1 MPQLGETSFPT
12 LNLTGNTSIQSVQNL
27 EDLHILQDDEID
39 KSRFVLTFLRN
50 KVTQL
55 ESDINQKEAIINFLT
70 NALLQTQSHKSHIY
84 QN

>member
-12 LNLTGNTSIQSVQNL
+12 PNLTGNTSIQSVQNL
-27 EDLHILQDDEID
+27 EDLRNLQDDEID
-39 KSRFVLTFLRN
+39 KSRFVLTFLKN

-70 NALLQTQSHKSHIY
+70 NELLQTQSHKSHIY

>member
-12 LNLTGNTSIQSVQNL
+12 PNLTGHTSIQSVQNL
-27 EDLHILQDDEID
+27 EDLRILQDDEID
-39 KSRFVLTFLRN
+39 KSRFVLTFLIN

-70 NALLQTQSHKSHIY
+70 NELL
-84 QN
+84 